1 MGIRKMSWNKRKK
14 KKWFDVF
21 DEFDDKF
28 DELVDEMFKHFDTI
42 EMDQEPEGKRKPGP
56 YIYGFSITIGSDGRP
71 EVREFGNVRRTGHG
85 RVLSEVREPLV
96 DVIDRGK
103 EVVILAEVPG
113 VKRED
118 VHLGVGR
125 NEIRLSVDSRDAKY
139 EKIISVP
146 PRADANSMQVQC
158 NNGIL
163 EIRLKKK

>member
-1 MGIRKMSWNKRKK
+1 MSWNKRKK

-28 DELVDEMFKHFDTI
+28 DELVDEMFKHFDTV
-42 EMDQEPEGKRKPGP
+42 EVDREPEGKKPGP
-56 YIYGFSITIGSDGRP
+56 YIYGFSITIGPDGRP
-71 EVREFGNVRRTGHG
+71 EVREFGNVRRTGRG

-96 DVIDRGK
+96 DVMDRGR
-103 EVVILAEVPG
+103 EVVVLAEVPG
-113 VKRED
+113 VKKED
-118 VHLGVGR
+118 VHLGVRG
-125 NEIRLSVDSRDAKY
+125 NEIRLSVDSKDAKY

-146 PRADANSMQVQC
+146 PDADIGSMQMQC